1 MKEAARHWMK
11 WSAPAKFGKRRRYI
25 VCSHGSKGV
34 PFTQVERA
42 GFGFAKPGRVR
53 QHRFEYRLK
62 LAGRARNDAQY
73 LGGRGPL
80 LQRLGKVSPRLCEFA
95 GARFELLFQL
105 DQ

>member
-1 MKEAARHWMK
+1 MDRACEIRQT
-11 WSAPAKFGKRRRYI
+11 PAVH

-42 GFGFAKPGRVR
+42 EFGFAKPGRVR
-53 QHRFEYRLK
+53 QHRFEYRLEF
-62 LAGRARNDAQY
+62 ARRASNDAQY
-73 LGGRGPL
+73 LRGRGPL
-80 LQRLGKVSPRLCEFA
+80 LQGLGKLT